1 MYRAL
6 NRPSVLS
13 RLGRCM
19 LIQRPA
25 FRMSPLGRSAP
36 TNTAVRRT
44 QQITAHLQ
52 PLSRTMSSKTLDFN
66 RSQSQTEVLQ
76 HKHDGGRVL
85 ILNRPSA
92 LNALNLS
99 MVESMAPQLQAWN
112 QSDICNVIMLKSSS
126 PRAFCAGGDVKR
138 VVELAKEHN
147 DQFARFFEKEYQ
159 LNDLIAAVQTP
170 VVALIDG
177 ITMGGGVGLSVHAP
191 FRVATERTMFAMP
204 ETAIGLFPDV
214 GGSYFLPRLD
224 GSLGRYLGL
233 TGDRL
238 QGKSV
243 FWAGI
248 ATHYV
253 PSERLPALETRL
265 CELESSDLAVV
276 NQAIEEFSD
285 EAANL
290 RDPTEF
296 SLFPY
301 LQAIDRCFHHETVE
315 EIVAALEREVA
326 KPSQT
331 DIARA
336 ADVQAWAQK
345 TLTTLQSVSPTSL
358 KVTLELLK
366 EGARKSLKECL
377 QLEYKAV
384 QNVARSHDFIE
395 GVTKTL
401 VTRNK
406 ASIQWKP
413 ATLAELSDLDVINA
427 YFKGNVKEL
436 EFLPTASWDHSSLS
450 APVGDYSRPQFTLP
464 TEREVVSLIGKS
476 SLRMTV
482 GEVLDYFQDKYRGK
496 IGLDTKVEMVLAT
509 KCQVDAK
516 SQTVRL
522 RE

>member
-1 MYRAL
+1 MHRAL
-6 NRPSVLS
+6 NRSAALS
-13 RLGRCM
+13 RLGCRTFT
-19 LIQRPA
+19 QRPPL
-25 FRMSPLGRSAP
+25 RMFPLSASAP
-36 TNTAVRRT
+36 ISSPARRT

-66 RSQSQTEVLQ
+66 RSNSQTEVLQ
-76 HKHDGGRVL
+76 HKHDGGRVF

-92 LNALNLS
+92 LNALNLN
-99 MVESMAPQLQAWN
+99 MVESMAPQLQAWDR
-112 QSDICNVIMLKSSS
+112 SDICNVIMLKSSS

-138 VVELAKEHN
+138 VVDLAKERN
-147 DQFARFFEKEYQ
+147 DQFAQFFEKEYQ
-159 LNDLIAAVQTP
+159 LNYLIASVETP

-224 GSLGRYLGL
+224 GSIGRYLGL

-253 PSERLPALETRL
+253 PSARLPALEARL
-265 CELESSDLAVV
+265 CELESKDVTIV

-301 LQAIDRCFHHETVE
+301 RQAIDRCFHHDTVE

-345 TLTTLQSVSPTSL
+345 TLKTLQSVSPTSL

-366 EGARKSLKECL
+366 AGARKSLKECL

-384 QNVARSHDFIE
+384 QNVAQSHDFIE

-406 ASIQWKP
+406 DSIQWKP
-413 ATLAELSDLDVINA
+413 ATLTELSDVDVINA
-427 YFKGNVKEL
+427 YFRGNGKEL
-436 EFLPTASWDHSSLS
+436 EFLTTAPWNSPSLP
-450 APVGDYSRPQFTLP
+450 AAIGDYGRPQFTLP
-464 TEREVVSLIGKS
+464 AEREVISLIGKS
-476 SLRMTV
+476 SLCMTV
-482 GEVLDYFQDKYRGK
+482 EEVLDYFQSKYSGK

-509 KCQVDAK
+509 KCRVDGK
-516 SQTVRL
+516 SQTVSL
-522 RE
+522 RD